1 MTHPKTHRV
10 TLRGSVIAAS
20 GVLLL
25 IVFATACASDDP
37 SPSVAPTGDASPPES
52 AASAAA
58 RAEPTAEP
66 PTPEPRLVGAAPT
79 TRTSELTGTRPAP
92 ELVDTGQWINSEPF
106 TLSDQMEKGKVVLV
120 DFWTYTCI
128 NCIRTLPY
136 MKDWHEKYADR
147 GLVILGVHSPEFE
160 FEKVFENVTE
170 AVERFGLKYA
180 IVQDNE
186 YGTWNAFNNRYWPAK
201 YLIDVNRT
209 IRYYHFGEGAYDKTE
224 EAIREL
230 LVEAGYDIEGIPV
243 GSDPAP
249 EIAPAARAAPGS
261 RR

>member
-1 MTHPKTHRV
+1 MTHRV
-10 TLRGSVIAAS
+10 TRRGSAIAAF

-25 IVFATACASDDP
+25 LFVFATACASSDP

-52 AASAAA
+52 AASAAVQ
-58 RAEPTAEP
+58 AEPTAAA
-66 PTPEPRLVGAAPT
+66 TATPRLVGAAPT
-79 TRTSELTGTRPAP
+79 TRASQLTGTRSAPELTGTGR
-92 ELVDTGQWINSEPF
+92 WINSEPF

-136 MKDWHEKYADR
+136 MRDWHEKYADK
-147 GLVILGVHSPEFE
+147 GLVILGVHTPEFE
-160 FEKVFENVTE
+160 FEKVFENVVE

-186 YGTWNAFNNRYWPAK
+186 FGTWKAFNNRYWPAK
-201 YLIDVNRT
+201 YLIDANRT
-209 IRYYHFGEGAYDKTE
+209 IRYSHFGEGAYDKTE

-230 LVEAGYDIEGIPV
+230 LVEAGYDIQGIPV
-243 GSDPAP
+243 GADPGA
-249 EIAPAARAAPGS
+249 EITPAAPVS
-261 RR
+261 RQPIADS